1 MDYGAIVTDTFKLIW
16 EEKKLWVISAIGL
29 SCSAVLSMMYMGS
42 VMGWQM
48 NMMASLPMFTG
59 AITEN
64 EMLDWFKRFLLGY
77 VLMLSLF
84 GALGLLSY
92 IINLIARG
100 ALIAEANMAWNDE
113 SVELGRGF
121 RQGLR
126 KAAAFFLLDMLW
138 ILPWIVVFLLGLLFM
153 GVVIGVFVG
162 GIASMSGAE
171 SPGFFFSL
179 IGSFFLIFG
188 IMLCLGVIY
197 GLFRGVFA
205 PLMYQASAAG
215 DKPLGDAIREG
226 WELARNHLGPMIIV
240 LLLLWAI
247 QLGLSIIVRILSF
260 PFTWMVMGPWLD
272 MMNSLE
278 QGALATNISP
288 VHWGVLIIASVGM
301 GFLFWLWYSLSQ
313 TISLTLYA
321 RVYHELRATPAQDPR
336 PDAITTS

>member
-1 MDYGAIVTDTFKLIW
+1 M
-16 EEKKLWVISAIGL
+16 L
-29 SCSAVLSMMYMGS
+29 S
-42 VMGWQM
+42 
-48 NMMASLPMFTG
+48 G

-64 EMLDWFKRFLLGY
+64 EMFDWFKRFLLGY
-77 VLMLSLF
+77 MLMLSLF
-84 GALGLLSY
+84 GVLGLLSY

-100 ALIAEANMAWNDE
+100 ALIAEASMAWNDE
-113 SVELGRGF
+113 PVELGRGF

-138 ILPWIVVFLLGLLFM
+138 ILPWIVAFFLGLLFI
-153 GVVIGVFVG
+153 GAVIGVFVG
-162 GIASMSGAE
+162 GTASMSGTE

-188 IMLCLGVIY
+188 IMLCLGLIY

-247 QLGLSIIVRILSF
+247 QLGLSLAIRFFSL
-260 PFTWMVMGPWLD
+260 PFTWMMMGPWLE
-272 MMNSLE
+272 MMNNLE
-278 QGALATNISP
+278 QGASP
-288 VHWGVLIIASVGM
+288 VDIAPMHWLVIFIASVGT

-321 RVYHELRATPAQDPR
+321 RVYQELRATAAQTT
-336 PDAITTS
+336 PDISDHTPMHTLTK